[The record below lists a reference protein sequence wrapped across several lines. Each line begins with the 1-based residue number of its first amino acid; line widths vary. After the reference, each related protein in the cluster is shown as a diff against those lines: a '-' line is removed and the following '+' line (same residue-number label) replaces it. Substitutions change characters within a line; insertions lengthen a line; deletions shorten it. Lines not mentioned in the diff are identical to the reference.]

1 MSLQLALRAGAALGA
16 AAIVIWVL
24 AAVKD
29 LGRQEER
36 AERAAVVQRK
46 LNNATLAD
54 DATTRCLADPRCR
67 LSDDGYRRD

>member
-1 MSLQLALRAGAALGA
+1 VKPSLYLAA
-16 AAIVIWVL
+16 VL
-24 AAVKD
+24 ASVALVVWIFVAVKD

-46 LNNATLAD
+46 LNNATIAD
-54 DATTRCLADPRCR
+54 DANTRCLADPRCR